1 MDNVLSAA
9 VCGRGIVMPSYVTHH
24 IFAATVQRVT
34 DDTCAHIAE
43 ANPAAYRWGAQG
55 PDPLN
60 YYHAPFP
67 GAVRRLPQRI
77 CTEPPAALFEALC
90 HAATQERG
98 TAALAYVLGF
108 CTYYALSRVTHAFI
122 EEQADRLVLFM
133 PGYSAE
139 ARRKMV
145 ESDIDGILISSY
157 IAADPVSYEA
167 FRLLDPNAAEC
178 TVFSRVLARA
188 VRETTGVRLSP
199 AAVYRTLH
207 DMRRVLHLTHSGSH
221 LLGRVQ
227 RFEHLVGKSGLASSL
242 MRPAEPLAAD
252 CANQEHRTWLFHG
265 EERTDS
271 FCDLFDAAVP
281 LAVSLQRAVLS
292 RYYQQKPLD
301 PLFFP
306 TDFTGESVKK

>member
-1 MDNVLSAA
+1 
-9 VCGRGIVMPSYVTHH
+9 MPSYVTHH
-24 IFAATVQRVT
+24 IFATTVQRVT

-55 PDPLN
+55 PGPLSF
-60 YYHAPFP
+60 YHTPFP

-77 CTEPPAALFEALC
+77 CTEPPAAFFEALC

-98 TAALAYVLGF
+98 TAALAYTFGF
-108 CTYYALSRVTHAFI
+108 CTYYALSRVTHAFL
-122 EEQADRLVLFM
+122 EAQADRLALYM

-139 ARRKMV
+139 ARRKLV
-145 ESDIDGILISSY
+145 ESDIDGILISCY
-157 IAADPVSYEA
+157 IAAEPAGYEA
-167 FRLLDPNAAEC
+167 YRLLDPNAAEC
-178 TVFSRVLARA
+178 TVLARVLSRA
-188 VRETTGVRLSP
+188 VRETLGMRLSP
-199 AAVYRTLH
+199 AAVYRALH

-221 LLGRVQ
+221 LRSRVQ
-227 RFEHLVGKSGLASSL
+227 RFEHLMGKAGLASSL
-242 MRPAEPLAAD
+242 IRPAEPLAAD
-252 CANQEHRTWLFHG
+252 CANQEHRPWPSRS

-306 TDFTGESVKK
+306 TDFTGEPVKK